1 MPYLIRSLKKCEFR
15 TAILINAYN
24 SYAISHIIYSAPI
37 LTSCSAKAKSEMASF
52 HKSILKILDIN
63 ETEAI
68 EKHRL
73 HPIQATI
80 DKICQSLM
88 LKIVKDP
95 DHPVTSCLAKNPRS
109 TTVYNLYK
117 TNIAKTEAHN
127 QTFVL
132 KYLRLLRDKHQEQK
146 HNKNIK
152 RLTNPKP
159 ATTKIKQPP
168 ILCQQCGISIKNKTG
183 LSAHLRLNKKCN
195 STLVSAKIIS
205 SQNITLRR

>member
-1 MPYLIRSLKKCEFR
+1 MALRVTTFVQYSSFTSSDEYNCGKLAPPRIRYYVQYS
-15 TAILINAYN
+15 N
-24 SYAISHIIYSAPI
+24 SG
-37 LTSCSAKAKSEMASF
+37 ASW
-52 HKSILKILDIN
+52 IQPEIEGKIL
-63 ETEAI
+63 
-68 EKHRL
+68 
-73 HPIQATI
+73 
-80 DKICQSLM
+80 
-88 LKIVKDP
+88 LKIVRDP

-132 KYLRLLRDKHQEQK
+132 KYLRLIRDKRQEQK

-195 STLVSAKIIS
+195 STLVSAEIIS